1 MLCIHKDAESL
12 KDLGGG
18 GGGTSLVL
26 ASWLWNQRSLLART
40 SKEIIILSLF
50 SITCMLSL
58 LAGFSKLSFSDGL

>member
-12 KDLGGG
+12 KDLGG

-50 SITCMLSL
+50 SITSMLSL